1 MLSELGEVGSVFQS
15 IQLSAT
21 VRHGDRSARVLAVGI
36 AMLVSAACGALTAG
50 VAVLIYRLVQI
61 VIGQGG

>member
-1 MLSELGEVGSVFQS
+1 MLSEVGEVGSVFQS

-21 VRHGDRSARVLAVGI
+21 ASHGSRGARRLAVGV
-36 AMLVSAACGALTAG
+36 AMLVSVACGALTAV

-61 VIGQGG
+61 IIG

>member
-21 VRHGDRSARVLAVGI
+21 ARHGGRGAQPLAVGV
-36 AMLVSAACGALTAG
+36 AMLVSAACGALTAV
-50 VAVLIYRLVQI
+50 VAMLIYRLVQI
-61 VIGQGG
+61 IIG